1 MNTKIPEAPNPRKKN
16 RPGIQQAF
24 LFVFGTLFL
33 AESTFFW
40 LADSFSAIHDFVERN
55 WNLLFVFGPPTMLID
70 GWEAL
75 KFFLPA
81 TAFIA
86 LGIFVILVSK
96 NLVIKRYVIAF
107 TLILWCFSGCVPVS
121 IRV

>member
-1 MNTKIPEAPNPRKKN
+1 MNTKIPEAPEPRKKN
-16 RPGIQQAF
+16 RSIIQQAC
-24 LFVFGTLFL
+24 LFVFGTLYF
-33 AESTFFW
+33 AESVFFW

-81 TAFIA
+81 TAFIV

-96 NLVIKRYVIAF
+96 NRVIKRYVIAF
-107 TLILWCFSGCVPVS
+107 TLILWCFFGFFPVG
-121 IRV
+121 IRA